1 MKLRIGYL
9 PTFYHTSILLIAR
22 GNIEN
27 ALGIEVDWTLFGT
40 GPAIVEAFDKR
51 ALDLAYIGL
60 PPAIIGIDK
69 GTTVRCIAGG
79 HVEGTVVCGT
89 KQFKGYPGIKELDEI
104 LKQFV
109 GYKIGVPGKGSIH
122 DVILADYLERF
133 QLKKDIEVIN
143 FQWADQIIDEMH
155 KGRLSA
161 AVGTPALAVAVQRYA
176 DGKMLYP
183 PSKIWPNNPS
193 YGILVSDDFL
203 RKKLDIVKK
212 FLKLHEEASLFFK
225 QKPVETA
232 EIIADCVGFVDK
244 GFVLDTLKISPKYC
258 AQITDDYI
266 SSTMDFVRVMKRL
279 GYINRE
285 IPCEEIFDTSL
296 IKKSILQ
303 KTIME
308 KGYLFLLKTN
318 IWSFLPSARL

>member
-9 PTFYHTSILLIAR
+9 PTFYHTSILLIAESNV
-22 GNIEN
+22 GNS
-27 ALGIEVDWTLFGT
+27 LGIGVDWRLFGT
-40 GPAIVEAFDKR
+40 GPAVVEAFNKKE
-51 ALDLAYIGL
+51 LDLAYAGL

-69 GTTVRCIAGG
+69 GTTIKCIAGG
-79 HVEGTVVCGT
+79 HVEGTVICGK
-89 KQFKGYPGIKELDEI
+89 KQFKGYPDSMEPDEV
-104 LKQFV
+104 LKQFA
-109 GYKIGVPGKGSIH
+109 GFAIGVPGKGSIH

-193 YGILVSDDFL
+193 YGVLVSDDFL
-203 RKKLDIVKK
+203 RNNLDIIKK
-212 FLKLHEEASLFFK
+212 FLKLHEEASLFFSH
-225 QKPVETA
+225 KPVETA
-232 EIIADCVGFVDK
+232 QIIADYVGFVDK

-258 AQITDDYI
+258 AQITDGYI
-266 SSTMDFVRVMKRL
+266 SSTMDFVRVMTKL

-285 IPCEEIFDTSL
+285 ISCEEIFDTSL
-296 IKKSILQ
+296 IKKIHPSKDHYGEGISV
-303 KTIME
+303 
-308 KGYLFLLKTN
+308 
-318 IWSFLPSARL
+318 SF